1 MNESY
6 LKIGDEY
13 LYYRYNEMRPD
24 RKSILF
30 VHGLGDSGLSFEDA
44 FNDKRFNNY
53 NLIVPDFIGY
63 GRSSGA
69 ADKKRYSYDLHVKR
83 LWKLIRKL
91 KLDNLIVVGHSMG
104 GDLTTL
110 LCHSD
115 KAGIIKKYVNIEGDI
130 TQFDQTISRA
140 AVQAN
145 KGGRFDRWFELGLKK
160 RIVFDGLGHLRSGR
174 IYFASLS
181 FCRPEALL
189 ENAIELV
196 KRNTCLDG
204 KFKSEIG
211 KIYKELTIPRVFC
224 YGTDSLSK
232 ESLEFLKQNNLE
244 TKAFEGIGHCPM
256 TDCSD
261 KFYSFL
267 YKFIQTNKTSARR
280 KNLDKPDKLEDLLR
294 KNQKVVFCGT
304 AAGTVSAQK
313 KQYYAGPGNKF
324 WKTLSEIGLTDK
336 LLLPSEFENL
346 PKFNIG
352 LTDLEKMQSGMDN
365 QIEFKKKSREELA
378 ERIEKFNPK
387 ILCFNGK
394 RAAQEYL
401 GHKVDYGLQIETIGI
416 TKLFVAP
423 STSGAANRFW
433 DIKVWRKLAKFSC
446 K

>member
-1 MNESY
+1 MKESY

-13 LYYRYNEMRPD
+13 LYYRHNDIKPN
-24 RKSILF
+24 RKSLLF

-44 FNDKRFNNY
+44 FNDKRFDDY

-69 ADKKRYSYDLHVKR
+69 ADNKRYSYDLHVKR
-83 LWKLIRKL
+83 LWTLIKKL
-91 KLDNLIVVGHSMG
+91 KLENLIVVGHSMG

-110 LCHSD
+110 LCQSD
-115 KAGIIKKYVNIEGDI
+115 KTGVIKKYVNIEGDI
-130 TQFDQTISRA
+130 TQFDLTISKA
-140 AVQAN
+140 AVNAN
-145 KGGRFDRWFELGLKK
+145 KRGLFDKWFESGLKK
-160 RIVFDGLGHLRSGR
+160 KVVFDSLGHLRSGR

-196 KRNTCLDG
+196 ERNNNMDG

-211 KIYKELTIPRVFC
+211 KIYSELSIPSVFC
-224 YGTDSLSK
+224 YGTESLSK
-232 ESLEFLKQNNLE
+232 ESIEFLKLNNLE
-244 TKAFEGIGHCPM
+244 TKAFDGIGHCPM
-256 TDCSD
+256 TDCSEE
-261 KFYSFL
+261 FYSFL
-267 YKFIQTNKTSARR
+267 YKFIQTNKISAGR
-280 KNLDKPDKLEDLLR
+280 KRIKMTDKLSDLLR
-294 KNQKVVFCGT
+294 RNQKVVFCGT

-324 WKTLSEIGLTDK
+324 WKTLFEIGLTDK
-336 LLLPSEFENL
+336 LLLPSEFEKL
-346 PKFNIG
+346 HKYKIG
-352 LTDLEKMQSGMDN
+352 LTDLVKKQSGMDHE
-365 QIEFKKKSREELA
+365 IDFKKKSREELT

-401 GHKVDYGLQIETIGI
+401 GHKADYGLQKDVIGK

-433 DIKVWRKLAKFSC
+433 DIKIYEQLVQLLNK
-446 K
+446 